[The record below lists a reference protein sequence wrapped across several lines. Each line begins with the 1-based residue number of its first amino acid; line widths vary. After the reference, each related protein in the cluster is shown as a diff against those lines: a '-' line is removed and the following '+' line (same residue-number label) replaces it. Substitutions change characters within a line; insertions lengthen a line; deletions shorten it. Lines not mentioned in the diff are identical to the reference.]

1 MTESLSVR
9 TKKFMKTASDCGFI
23 ILTEYKNN
31 RTKVLAKCKKCGF
44 ENMVRPVNIVSGKGC
59 KSCAMKKF
67 TTSRKFSIDIFKER
81 VKELTGE
88 TYTVIGE
95 YKNADTKI
103 DIKHN
108 TCGNIYSV
116 TPNKFYHSGRRC
128 PVCNNRSNPEREIS
142 GILTANNILFKEQY
156 IIDDCKNINHLRFDF
171 ALDIN
176 KTLIIIEYN
185 GIQHYIAS
193 DFFGGEDSLKETQKR
208 DDIKK
213 EYCNRKNINLHYID
227 YTQNIKEEVNKI
239 INFYVNPEPRV

>member
-108 TCGNIYSV
+108 ICGNIYSV

-239 INFYVNPEPRV
+239 INFYANPEPRV

>member
-9 TKKFMKTASDCGFI
+9 TKKFIETANDYGFI

-31 RTKVLAKCKKCGF
+31 KTKVLAKCKKCGF
-44 ENMVRPVNIVSGKGC
+44 ENMVRPDNIVSGKGC
-59 KSCAMKKF
+59 KDCGMKKF
-67 TTSRKFSIDIFKER
+67 ITSRKFSIDIFKER
-81 VKELTGE
+81 VKDLTGD
-88 TYTVIGE
+88 TYTVVGE
-95 YKNADTKI
+95 YKNADKKI

-116 TPNKFYHSGRRC
+116 TPNKFYHGGRRC
-128 PVCNNRSNPEREIS
+128 PVCNNRSNPEREIN

-176 KTLIIIEYN
+176 NILVIIEYN

-193 DFFGGEDSLKETQKR
+193 DFFGGKDSLKETKKR
-208 DDIKK
+208 DRIKK

-227 YTQNIKEEVNKI
+227 YTQNIKEEVNEI
-239 INFYVNPEPRV
+239 INFYANPEPRV